1 MTEETET
8 AKALREM
15 REEMRRRA
23 ETVMDRM
30 GETNV
35 EPRHA
40 IRSVYPR
47 DRALDQIAEDCVS
60 IKTPA
65 LTTS

>member
-30 GETNV
+30 GETNI
-35 EPRHA
+35 EPQHVTATLSAIEQFDQSIRAIEHA
-40 IRSVYPR
+40 IKSRRIV
-47 DRALDQIAEDCVS
+47 
-60 IKTPA
+60 
-65 LTTS
+65 

>member
-1 MTEETET
+1 MTEETAT

-23 ETVMDRM
+23 ETIMGRM

-35 EPRHA
+35 EPQHVAAMLSAIEQFDQSIRAIEHA
-40 IRSVYPR
+40 IKSRRIV
-47 DRALDQIAEDCVS
+47 
-60 IKTPA
+60 
-65 LTTS
+65 